1 MDYCCGRR
9 RIREIN
15 YHGNIVSDNVQT
27 DKFMGLESK
36 YSSLPLCK
44 FVVVP
49 VPFEKTVCYGHGTAK
64 GPAAIIE
71 ASTQIELWDEETKTE
86 TWELGINTQPAV
98 NCKGSTNTVFKNID
112 KTVRNLMQYK
122 AVPFYIGGE
131 HTVTQALAQP
141 YIEKYKNLSILHFD
155 AHADLRETFEG
166 TPKSHA
172 CALYPASRQ
181 VPVVQV
187 GIRSVA
193 SEEKQYCNAGK
204 VTTFL
209 MHENRDITK
218 LIPQVLKKL
227 TDTVYITI
235 DVDGF
240 DPSVIPAT
248 GTPQPGGFMWYE
260 ALDLFR
266 EVIKH
271 KNIVAVD
278 VVEAC
283 QRKADTITE
292 FNTSKLIYR
301 LMGYLALKEQKKK

>member
-1 MDYCCGRR
+1 M
-9 RIREIN
+9 
-15 YHGNIVSDNVQT
+15 SDNVQT
-27 DKFMGLESK
+27 DKFMGIESK
-36 YSSLPLCK
+36 NSSLSSCK
-44 FVVVP
+44 FAVVP

-64 GPAAIIE
+64 GPAAVIE

-86 TWELGINTQPAV
+86 TWELGISTQPAV

-122 AVPFYIGGE
+122 AIPFYIGGE

-141 YIEKYKNLSILHFD
+141 YIEKYKDLSILHFD

-181 VPVVQV
+181 VKVVQV

-193 SEEKQYCNAGK
+193 SEEKQYCNAGN

-209 MHENRDITK
+209 MHEHRDIKK

-227 TDTVYITI
+227 TGRVYMTI

-271 KNIVAVD
+271 KKIVAVD

-292 FNTSKLIYR
+292 FNVAKLIYR
-301 LMGYLALKEQKKK
+301 LMGYLAVKK

>member
-1 MDYCCGRR
+1 MS
-9 RIREIN
+9 E
-15 YHGNIVSDNVQT
+15 DNVQT

-36 YSSLPLCK
+36 TSSLPLCK

-64 GPAAIIE
+64 GPAAVIE

-155 AHADLRETFEG
+155 AHADLRPTFEG

-181 VPVVQV
+181 VKVVQV

-193 SEEKQYCNAGK
+193 SEEKQFCNAGN
-204 VTTFL
+204 VTTYL
-209 MHENRDITK
+209 MHEHRDIKK

-271 KNIVAVD
+271 KKIVAVD

-283 QRKADTITE
+283 KRSADTITE
-292 FNTSKLIYR
+292 FNVSKLIYR
-301 LMGYLALKEQKKK
+301 LMGYLAVKDKKKK

>member
-1 MDYCCGRR
+1 MS
-9 RIREIN
+9 E
-15 YHGNIVSDNVQT
+15 DNVQT

-36 YSSLPLCK
+36 TSSLPLCK

-64 GPAAIIE
+64 GPAAVIE

-155 AHADLRETFEG
+155 AHADLRPTFEG

-181 VPVVQV
+181 VKVVQV

-193 SEEKQYCNAGK
+193 SEEKQFCNAGN
-204 VTTFL
+204 VTTYL
-209 MHENRDITK
+209 MHEHRDIKK

-271 KNIVAVD
+271 KKIVAVD

-283 QRKADTITE
+283 KRSADTITE
-292 FNTSKLIYR
+292 FNVSKLIYR
-301 LMGYLALKEQKKK
+301 LMGYLALKDKKKK

>member
-1 MDYCCGRR
+1 M
-9 RIREIN
+9 
-15 YHGNIVSDNVQT
+15 SDNVQT

-36 YSSLPLCK
+36 TSSLPLCN

-64 GPAAIIE
+64 GPEAVIE

-98 NCKGSTNTVFKNID
+98 NCSGSTNKVFKEID

-122 AVPFYIGGE
+122 ATPFYIGGE
-131 HTVTQALAQP
+131 HTITQALAEP

-172 CALYPASRQ
+172 CALFPASRK

-193 SEEKQYCNAGK
+193 SEEKQYINEGK

-209 MHENRDITK
+209 AHDHRDVSK
-218 LIPQVLKKL
+218 LIPQVLSKL

-248 GTPQPGGFMWYE
+248 GTPQPGGFSWYE
-260 ALDLFR
+260 GLDLFR
-266 EVIKH
+266 AVINSK
-271 KNIVAVD
+271 KIVAID
-278 VVEAC
+278 VVESC
-283 QRKADTITE
+283 KRKADSITE
-292 FNTSKLIYR
+292 FNVSKLIYR
-301 LMGYLALKEQKKK
+301 LMGYLAVKK

>member
-1 MDYCCGRR
+1 MS
-9 RIREIN
+9 E
-15 YHGNIVSDNVQT
+15 DNVQI

-36 YSSLPLCK
+36 TSSLPLCR

-64 GPAAIIE
+64 GPAAVIE

-86 TWELGINTQPAV
+86 TWELGINTQPAI
-98 NCKGSTNTVFKNID
+98 NCKGSTHTVFKNID

-122 AVPFYIGGE
+122 AIPFYIGGE

-155 AHADLRETFEG
+155 AHADLRPTFEG

-181 VPVVQV
+181 VKVVQV

-193 SEEKQYCNAGK
+193 SEEKQFCNAGN

-209 MHENRDITK
+209 MHEHRDIKK

-271 KNIVAVD
+271 KKIVAVD

-283 QRKADTITE
+283 KRSADTITE
-292 FNTSKLIYR
+292 FNVSKLIYR
-301 LMGYLALKEQKKK
+301 LMGYLTLKNKKK

>member
-1 MDYCCGRR
+1 MS
-9 RIREIN
+9 EE
-15 YHGNIVSDNVQT
+15 NVQT

-36 YSSLPLCK
+36 TSSLPLCK

-86 TWELGINTQPAV
+86 TWELGINTQPAI

-122 AVPFYIGGE
+122 AIPFYIGGE

-155 AHADLRETFEG
+155 AHADLRPTFEG

-181 VPVVQV
+181 VKVVQV

-193 SEEKQYCNAGK
+193 SEEKQFCNTGH
-204 VTTFL
+204 VTTYL
-209 MHENRDITK
+209 MHEHRDIKK
-218 LIPQVLKKL
+218 LIPQVIKKL

-271 KNIVAVD
+271 KKIVAID

-283 QRKADTITE
+283 KRSADTITE
-292 FNTSKLIYR
+292 FNTAKLIYR
-301 LMGYLALKEQKKK
+301 LMGYLAVKNKKK

>member
-1 MDYCCGRR
+1 
-9 RIREIN
+9 
-15 YHGNIVSDNVQT
+15 
-27 DKFMGLESK
+27 MGLESK

-64 GPAAIIE
+64 GPAAVIE

-209 MHENRDITK
+209 MHENRDINK

-283 QRKADTITE
+283 QRKADPITE

-301 LMGYLALKEQKKK
+301 LMGYLALKDQKKK